1 MIVSV
6 VLGACNR
13 EEARSLAGPEAGHLE
28 LRDDEAALV
37 DHVDDLAGVHV
48 HIGLDQRKRRF
59 LALCELLTGICVT
72 VVNQLELTRVDG
84 DDGANI

>member
-1 MIVSV
+1 M
-6 VLGACNR
+6 
-13 EEARSLAGPEAGHLE
+13 AGPEAGHLE
-28 LRDDEAALV
+28 LGDDEAALI

-48 HIGLDQRKRRF
+48 HIGLDQRECRF
-59 LALCELLTGICVT
+59 LALCELLPGICVA